1 MHLMKRIGTGLA
13 LLWLGVGLTPA
24 VLAQANPGASKA
36 ALGMFEA
43 INAEEIFQQTIK
55 TAIDKQVQGN
65 PQFAQYRPRIEQAIA
80 DGMPW
85 KKVKR
90 DLVRFYVRDLT
101 ADDLTQMTA
110 FYKTPAGLKLA
121 QKTMDKSLAWDK
133 VKSDPASLASMF
145 TPDEMAQIATFVQ
158 TPTGAK
164 LVVKGPVVSQNV
176 ERYLDKNV
184 KRIVDAEARRVIA
197 EMMSGKH

>member
-1 MHLMKRIGTGLA
+1 MHMMKRISTGLA
-13 LLWLGVGLTPA
+13 MVWLGVCLTPA

-36 ALGMFEA
+36 ALGMFDA
-43 INAEEIFQQTIK
+43 INAEELFQQTIK

-65 PQFAQYRPRIEQAIA
+65 PQFAQYRPRIEQAMA

-90 DLVRFYVRDLT
+90 DLARFYVRDLT
-101 ADDLTQMTA
+101 ADDLTLMTV

-133 VKSDPASLASMF
+133 VKGDPASLAAMF
-145 TPDEMAQIATFVQ
+145 TPDEMAQIAAFVQ

-164 LVVKGPVVSQNV
+164 LVVKGPAVAQNV
-176 ERYLDKNV
+176 ERYLNKSA
-184 KRIVDAEARRVIA
+184 KRIIDAEAKKVIA
-197 EMMSGKH
+197 EMMSGNS

>member
-1 MHLMKRIGTGLA
+1 MIGL
-13 LLWLGVGLTPA
+13 
-24 VLAQANPGASKA
+24 S
-36 ALGMFEA
+36 
-43 INAEEIFQQTIK
+43 
-55 TAIDKQVQGN
+55 
-65 PQFAQYRPRIEQAIA
+65 QYRPRIEQAIA